1 MAVQDPAHRAQLEHA
16 LPGMEQHGW
25 TKLVAALRR
34 ILAGERDADALCE
47 ALDLEDS
54 MIIETILTG
63 LSDPSTLSDLLPTE
77 EPGPF

>member
-1 MAVQDPAHRAQLEHA
+1 
-16 LPGMEQHGW
+16 MEQHGW

-54 MIIETILTG
+54 MIIETILAG
-63 LSDPSTLSDLLPTE
+63 LSDPSSLSDLLPTE
-77 EPGPF
+77 SSEAP